1 MINLVNCAYCSDL
14 SLAVPITN
22 SITFI
27 FTLLTGKLLGE
38 RVGGVDAWIGI
49 GLIIAGI
56 TICVSSKT

>member
-1 MINLVNCAYCSDL
+1 MVTDL

-22 SITFI
+22 SITFV

-38 RVGGVDAWIGI
+38 RVGGKDAWFGM

-56 TICVSSKT
+56 YICVSSKIMN